1 MDTGIQKSKYPWV
14 VASWSI
20 KIKVKGDNIV
30 TMYNM
35 VPYNSNVMNVED
47 DITNIFTIRQKRNV
61 YHREDNKCGD
71 NFIMIILDESH

>member
-1 MDTGIQKSKYPWV
+1 
-14 VASWSI
+14 
-20 KIKVKGDNIV
+20 
-30 TMYNM
+30 MYNM

-71 NFIMIILDESH
+71 NFIMIILDESHQCKTAIYENQEQLTY